1 MYPDRHSDCQLGSST
16 GTLALIYPAAATE
29 RPNSPEPETY
39 HDYRDIDRHL
49 HRNAQARSC
58 TESRN
63 ITVQARPDKGTS
75 ASRCAS
81 SSRPGPDPVQFLW
94 VDGGARSAGRRRSR
108 REGGASVA
116 RLQRTAQWALNGWK
130 SRARGN
136 LVRHCGING
145 WLYNMI

>member
-94 VDGGARSAGRRRSR
+94 TGGRAPPGAAGAAEKGGRPLLGSSGRPSGRLTVGKAGRGEIS
-108 REGGASVA
+108 
-116 RLQRTAQWALNGWK
+116 
-130 SRARGN
+130 
-136 LVRHCGING
+136 
-145 WLYNMI
+145 